1 VEDSAE
7 LVRSLVGGL
16 ELLVNLLK
24 SDHLHVLAS
33 ACAAIATVARGDE
46 ENLAVMT
53 DQGVVAL
60 LARLTCTV
68 RYILMLSLSLSA
80 AITKAGLVFNV
91 SVCLSVCVCQH
102 NIKSCTVK
110 GKGVPYPRRSVGGV
124 LISLTGCS
132 ARR

>member
-1 VEDSAE
+1 VKDSAE

-24 SDHLHVLAS
+24 SDHLQVLAS

-68 RYILMLSLSLSA
+68 SGSLYTHSLSLSR
-80 AITKAGLVFNV
+80 
-91 SVCLSVCVCQH
+91 
-102 NIKSCTVK
+102 
-110 GKGVPYPRRSVGGV
+110 PRRFIYSPD
-124 LISLTGCS
+124 
-132 ARR
+132 

>member
-1 VEDSAE
+1 VKDSAE

-24 SDHLHVLAS
+24 SDHLQVLAS

-68 RYILMLSLSLSA
+68 SGSLYPLSLSLSLPA
-80 AITKAGLVFNV
+80 AAFYLFTRLN
-91 SVCLSVCVCQH
+91 S
-102 NIKSCTVK
+102 
-110 GKGVPYPRRSVGGV
+110 
-124 LISLTGCS
+124 
-132 ARR
+132 

>member
-1 VEDSAE
+1 VKDSAE

-24 SDHLHVLAS
+24 SDNLQVLAS
-33 ACAAIATVARGDE
+33 ACAAVATVARGDE

-68 RYILMLSLSLSA
+68 RYLLLLSFS
-80 AITKAGLVFNV
+80 
-91 SVCLSVCVCQH
+91 CVTR
-102 NIKSCTVK
+102 SCCEEGQRWKLCHGALTADFMARCGSCSMTNSFVTDA
-110 GKGVPYPRRSVGGV
+110 V
-124 LISLTGCS
+124 LIERAVSC
-132 ARR
+132 

>member
-1 VEDSAE
+1 MNNFFSIYVNKCAAVQDSAE

-53 DQGVVAL
+53 DQGVVRR

-68 RYILMLSLSLSA
+68 RFTA
-80 AITKAGLVFNV
+80 V
-91 SVCLSVCVCQH
+91 
-102 NIKSCTVK
+102 KSDSK
-110 GKGVPYPRRSVGGV
+110 NN
-124 LISLTGCS
+124 LTC
-132 ARR
+132 

>member
-1 VEDSAE
+1 VYVVKDSAE

-24 SDHLHVLAS
+24 SDDLQVLAS

-68 RYILMLSLSLSA
+68 RSTLDFSVIYLSLVDTQDVNSD
-80 AITKAGLVFNV
+80 V
-91 SVCLSVCVCQH
+91 
-102 NIKSCTVK
+102 
-110 GKGVPYPRRSVGGV
+110 V
-124 LISLTGCS
+124 LP
-132 ARR
+132 

>member
-1 VEDSAE
+1 VKDSAE

-24 SDHLHVLAS
+24 SDHLQVLAS

-68 RYILMLSLSLSA
+68 SGSLYPLSLSP
-80 AITKAGLVFNV
+80 G
-91 SVCLSVCVCQH
+91 
-102 NIKSCTVK
+102 
-110 GKGVPYPRRSVGGV
+110 RGV
-124 LISLTGCS
+124 LFIHQIEQLNDESFSDLMQTVHVVCEQNTKLIFNNLDKYETLFYT
-132 ARR
+132 

>member
-1 VEDSAE
+1 VKDSAE

-24 SDHLHVLAS
+24 SDHLQVLAS

-68 RYILMLSLSLSA
+68 SGSLYTHTLSLPA
-80 AITKAGLVFNV
+80 AAFYLFTRLN
-91 SVCLSVCVCQH
+91 S
-102 NIKSCTVK
+102 
-110 GKGVPYPRRSVGGV
+110 
-124 LISLTGCS
+124 
-132 ARR
+132 

>member
-1 VEDSAE
+1 MEDSAE

-24 SDHLHVLAS
+24 SENLHVLAS

-60 LARLTCTV
+60 LSRLTCTV
-68 RYILMLSLSLSA
+68 RFILIIVIYLSYYVIWMNEWFDL
-80 AITKAGLVFNV
+80 ITVWSKTSRKPV
-91 SVCLSVCVCQH
+91 
-102 NIKSCTVK
+102 KSYTRVN
-110 GKGVPYPRRSVGGV
+110 
-124 LISLTGCS
+124 
-132 ARR
+132 

>member
-1 VEDSAE
+1 MYVVKDSAE

-24 SDHLHVLAS
+24 SDDLQVLAS

-68 RYILMLSLSLSA
+68 RSTLDFSVIYLSLVDTQDVNSD
-80 AITKAGLVFNV
+80 V
-91 SVCLSVCVCQH
+91 
-102 NIKSCTVK
+102 
-110 GKGVPYPRRSVGGV
+110 V
-124 LISLTGCS
+124 LP
-132 ARR
+132 